1 MFVSNLLV
9 LFKIYQLVLVSKYK
23 NKFKKKQKI
32 KKKFCSKIITN
43 YEKNKILNKNIYFS
57 DINICLLGRY
67 KIILQQ
73 YFSELKYNAF
83 DIWAS

>member
-1 MFVSNLLV
+1 MF
-9 LFKIYQLVLVSKYK
+9 FKIYQLVLVSKYK

-32 KKKFCSKIITN
+32 KKKFCSKIIPS

-57 DINICLLGRY
+57 DINICWLGGY

-73 YFSELKYNAF
+73 YFSELKYNTF
-83 DIWAS
+83 DIWASQVAKW